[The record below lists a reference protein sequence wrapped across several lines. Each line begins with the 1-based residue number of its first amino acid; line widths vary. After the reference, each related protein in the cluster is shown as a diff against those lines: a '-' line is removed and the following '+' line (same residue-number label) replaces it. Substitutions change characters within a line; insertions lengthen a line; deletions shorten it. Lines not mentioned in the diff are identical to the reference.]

1 LADPDV
7 LDRLY
12 SLAPEEFTAARNA
25 LVKELT
31 KAGDR
36 LAASELK
43 ALRKPTVIAWSLNQ
57 VARTHGR
64 EVEELLAA
72 AGRVR
77 QAQEAGEPRAL
88 REASGEEQEVLVRLS
103 GLALK
108 EMSSAGHPPNETART
123 RLLSTLRAAA
133 RDEGVAE
140 QLRRGRLSAEA
151 RFVGFPTDL
160 DVPAGGIRDREA
172 PAQPQARRAG
182 SARAVQAA
190 RKELDRLEAE
200 VKRAARRARDRSES
214 AARARAAAD
223 EADGA
228 AREAEEQLAAL
239 RIDADEAARRL
250 KELEEASG

>member
-1 LADPDV
+1 LVDPDV

-31 KAGDR
+31 RTGDR
-36 LAASELK
+36 QAASELK

-57 VARTHGR
+57 VARTHGQQ
-64 EVEELLAA
+64 VEELLGAG
-72 AGRVR
+72 GRVR

-88 REASGEEQEVLVRLS
+88 REASGEEQEVLHRLS

-123 RLLSTLRAAA
+123 KLLSTLRAAA
-133 RDEGVAE
+133 RDDNVAE

-160 DVPAGGIRDREA
+160 DVAVGGIRQAEA
-172 PAQPQARRAG
+172 PQPQARRAG

-190 RKELDRLEAE
+190 LKELDRLEAE
-200 VKRAARRARDRSES
+200 VKRAARRARDRTES
-214 AARARAAAD
+214 AARARTAAD
-223 EADGA
+223 EAEGG
-228 AREAEEQLAAL
+228 AREAEEHLAAL

-250 KELEEASG
+250 EELEGDSP

>member
-1 LADPDV
+1 MVDPDV

-36 LAASELK
+36 QTASELK

-64 EVEELLAA
+64 EVEELLGAG
-72 AGRVR
+72 GRVR

-88 REASGEEQEVLVRLS
+88 REASGEEQEVIHRLS

-108 EMSSAGHPPNETART
+108 EMSSAGHPANETART
-123 RLLSTLRAAA
+123 KLLSTLRAAA
-133 RDEGVAE
+133 RDDNVAE
-140 QLRRGRLSAEA
+140 QLRQGRLSGEA
-151 RFVGFPTDL
+151 QFVGFPTDL
-160 DVPAGGIRDREA
+160 DVPAGGIRQSEA
-172 PAQPQARRAG
+172 PQPQARRAG
-182 SARAVQAA
+182 STRAVQGA

-214 AARARAAAD
+214 AARARA
-223 EADGA
+223 EADAAEGG

-239 RIDADEAARRL
+239 RIAGDEAARRL
-250 KELEEASG
+250 KELEEDPQ